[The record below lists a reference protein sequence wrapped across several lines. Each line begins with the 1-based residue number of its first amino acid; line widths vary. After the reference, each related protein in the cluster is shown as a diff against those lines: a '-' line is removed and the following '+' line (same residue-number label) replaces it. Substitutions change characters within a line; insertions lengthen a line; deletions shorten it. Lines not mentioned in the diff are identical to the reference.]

1 MTQGKYAAP
10 DPGEPNM
17 AGDPAGYL
25 DAGTITGGYL
35 DASLV
40 KVNGTT
46 VAELHGNQVTLRATQ
61 SEHPARAV
69 LRTLFAAIIGLAAAW
84 ALIIEALGL
93 DKGLPWVATTLAIA
107 GGITRVLAIP
117 AVNVWLQT
125 FIPWLAATPK
135 QPPADADEEPPGDHQ
150 STDLE

>member
-10 DPGEPNM
+10 DPIEPNT
-17 AGDPAGYL
+17 AGDPVGYL

-46 VAELHGNQVTLRATQ
+46 VAELHGNQVTLVATQ
-61 SEHPARAV
+61 SEHPYRAV
-69 LRTLFAAIIGLAAAW
+69 ARTIFAGLIGLAAAW

-117 AVNVWLQT
+117 AVNTWLQT

-135 QPPADADEEPPGDHQ
+135 ILPADKDEEPADAGQ
-150 STDLE
+150 GTDLE